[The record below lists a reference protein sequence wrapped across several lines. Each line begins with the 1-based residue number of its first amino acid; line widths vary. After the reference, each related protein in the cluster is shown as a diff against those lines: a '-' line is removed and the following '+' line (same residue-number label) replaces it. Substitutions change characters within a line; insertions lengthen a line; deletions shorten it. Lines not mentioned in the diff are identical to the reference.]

1 MLLADFGADVVRVDR
16 PQKSKATGT
25 DYESRRATADP
36 RRYVMHRGRRSI
48 IADLKN
54 PKGRELL
61 LGLVERADVLLEG
74 FRPGVMERLGVGPDQ
89 CLARNERLI
98 YGRMT
103 GWGQDGP
110 LADRAGHDINYIA
123 IAGAL
128 DNCRR
133 HNERPVPPVN
143 MLGDFGGGGMLL
155 ALGVMSAY
163 IAAQRSGRGQV
174 VDAAMVDGA
183 ALLTTLFHGLIA
195 QGRWHEE
202 PGTNYSDTGAPYYE
216 VYETADGRHVAV
228 GALETAFYD
237 TLVQG
242 LGLDPAGLPD
252 HTDETQWPA
261 LKAIFADAFRRRT
274 RDEWEAVF
282 EGTDACVAP
291 VLSLLE
297 ATTHRYNTARAVFVE
312 RNGVVQPAPAPR
324 FDGTPT
330 ELDLPAPVPGEHS
343 DEIVRDWGLDASRI

>member
-123 IAGAL
+123 VAGAL
-128 DNCRR
+128 DNFRR

-155 ALGVMSAY
+155 ALGVISAY
-163 IAAQRSGRGQV
+163 IAAQRSGLGQV

-216 VYETADGRHVAV
+216 VYETADARYVAV
-228 GALETAFYD
+228 GALENAFYD
-237 TLVQG
+237 TLISG
-242 LGLDPAGLPD
+242 LGLDPASLPD
-252 HTDETQWPA
+252 HTDEGQWPA
-261 LKAIFADAFRRRT
+261 LKAIFADAFRGRT
-274 RDEWEAVF
+274 RDEWVAVF
-282 EGTDACVAP
+282 EATDACVAP
-291 VLSLLE
+291 VLSLRE
-297 ATTHRYNTARAVFVE
+297 ATTHRYNSARAVFVDHH
-312 RNGVVQPAPAPR
+312 GIVQPAPAPR
-324 FDGTPT
+324 FAKTPAQ
-330 ELDLPAPVPGEHS
+330 LDLPPPIPGEHTES
-343 DEIVRDWGLDASRI
+343 IMRDWGVDAPSK